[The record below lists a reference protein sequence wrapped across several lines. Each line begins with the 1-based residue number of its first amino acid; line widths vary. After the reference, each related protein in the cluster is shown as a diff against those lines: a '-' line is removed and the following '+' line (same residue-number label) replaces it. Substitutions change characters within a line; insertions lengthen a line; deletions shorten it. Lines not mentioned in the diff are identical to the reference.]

1 MGRTK
6 TKAYDKLYVIERL
19 VKIIEEDGEKF
30 VIVKWK
36 NFSDA
41 QSTKEPLSYFAQMQ
55 ACRDDLQKL
64 EEEFQQRKYSNIV
77 NIEEKTNEYYE
88 EYKSSIFSLS
98 NKKENQEIIPIK
110 AKRK

>member
-30 VIVKWK
+30 VVVKWK
-36 NFSDA
+36 NFSHA
-41 QSTKEPLSYFAQMQ
+41 QSTKEPLSYFAHMQ

-64 EEEFQQRKYSNIV
+64 EEEF
-77 NIEEKTNEYYE
+77 
-88 EYKSSIFSLS
+88 
-98 NKKENQEIIPIK
+98 
-110 AKRK
+110 